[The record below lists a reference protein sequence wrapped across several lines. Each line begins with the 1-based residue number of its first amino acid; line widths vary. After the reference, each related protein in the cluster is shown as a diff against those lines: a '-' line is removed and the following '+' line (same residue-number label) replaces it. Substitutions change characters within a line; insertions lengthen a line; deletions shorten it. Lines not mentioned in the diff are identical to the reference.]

1 MKDAINSGNILN
13 VLSLED
19 SIADFEIICSNIIKA
34 GYKLNILRVDTEHE
48 FESLLR
54 NNTFDVIL
62 SDFKLLGFDAFTAL
76 KLTNEICPETPVIC
90 VSGYIGEETAI
101 ELIKSGAVDY
111 ILKDR
116 LGRLVTAIKRAIS
129 EANEKKIR
137 QQAVISLHESE
148 ARLNNLI
155 MNLPGYVYR
164 CLNDP
169 NWTMLYISAGC
180 EAITGYTSKEFT
192 EQKVVFNNLVQA
204 DYKDFLWT
212 QFQMDQSKQSVFEQ
226 EYPIVTKTG
235 ETRWIWERGR
245 MVFDDD
251 KNPLY
256 IEGFITDITERKQL
270 ENELANHHATLNAI
284 LESAIGPVFSLD
296 TNYCYTTFNNVH
308 AATMKALYGVDIEL
322 SKSILE
328 YQTVSEDRESAKNN
342 IDRALMGEHFVETS
356 YYGDPGLKRLYY
368 EIAHNPIYNSTS
380 EIIGVSVFVQDIT
393 YRKQME
399 LTILRNMKFTEK
411 LLKSI
416 PIPVFY
422 KDVNA
427 LYLGCNDAFT
437 EHSGLTEEYIK
448 GKSMVDLWPGE
459 QSELFHQMDLD
470 TLNGENHLTYEA
482 KIMDKENRTR
492 DAIYFKN
499 VFYDEN
505 GKAAG
510 IVGAFIDITDRK
522 RTEEERKYLLA
533 SVENVVDRIVVKD
546 LNLKIVAANKAWLKG
561 RGKWEISEVYGMTDA
576 EAFGV
581 DANEEPI
588 RTYLVEERNAQ
599 KLSQG
604 EFMQSELP
612 VKLFSGEDTIC
623 LVKRFPIFDE
633 NGNIFCTGTIATDIT
648 EHKMEE
654 EKLRKSEEKFRTVAN
669 YTNDWEFWIDQNGT
683 FIYCSPSCERVTGCS
698 ANEFLQNSDLLSDI
712 IYSEDKAIYES
723 HKKVEDLAEQG
734 HREIQFRIVCK
745 DHKIKWIG
753 HVSRPV
759 YSDSGE
765 FMGIRGSNR
774 DITDR
779 KETEQQL
786 IISKQ
791 KYKLISENI
800 SDGVFI
806 SRNGLLEY
814 VNNAMNRIFGYDDF
828 QLKDTALK
836 LLVDPNQKDDLAL
849 FLSYN
854 GLENQTRNMELKC
867 IKSDLSTIYVDMI
880 FNYVASEKA
889 IYGVAHDITESKLMQ
904 KKNIIKA
911 IIQTEE
917 KEKSYFSK
925 ELHDGLG
932 PLLSTIKLYLQWSKR
947 QNVDELREEIIQK
960 AESILEEALVTV
972 TEISNKLS
980 PHLLEDYGLTSAV
993 QSFMKKLQINNE
1005 IIVNF
1010 QSNMERRIDVEIEAA
1025 LYRAIIEC
1033 VTNTIKHAQ
1042 ANSIDIKLKD
1052 TGSQILLNY
1061 KDDGIGYNYDKVI
1074 AEHKG
1079 LGLFNLKNRIQ
1090 TIGGKLKMTS
1100 EQGKGVD
1107 YHIQVDA

>member
-1 MKDAINSGNILN
+1 MKKEIIIETALN

-19 SIADFEIICSNIIKA
+19 SILDFALIRECLIDA
-34 GYKLNILRVDTEHE
+34 GYVLKILRVEKEAE
-48 FESLLR
+48 FEDALK
-54 NNTFDVIL
+54 NNSYDIIL
-62 SDFKLLGFDAFTAL
+62 ADFNLPNYDAFKAL
-76 KLTNEICPETPVIC
+76 ELCKEICPDTPFIC
-90 VSGYIGEETAI
+90 ISGFIGEETAV
-101 ELIKSGAVDY
+101 ELLKQGAEDY

-116 LGRLVTAIKRAIS
+116 LARLPLAIKRTLN
-129 EANEKKIR
+129 EVDEKKIK
-137 QQAVISLHESE
+137 QQAVMKLHESE
-148 ARLNNLI
+148 AKLNNLI

-164 CLNDP
+164 CKNDP
-169 NWTMLYISAGC
+169 NWTMIYISAGC

-212 QFQMDQSKQSVFEQ
+212 QFQMDQSRQKVFEQ
-226 EYPIVTKTG
+226 EYPIITKNG

-546 LNLKIVAANKAWLKG
+546 LNLKIVAANKSWLRG
-561 RGKWEISEVYGMTDA
+561 RGKNNISEVCGMTDA
-576 EAFGV
+576 QAFGV
-581 DANEEPI
+581 SADTEPI
-588 RTYLVEERNAQ
+588 RTYMVEEQNAQ
-599 KLSQG
+599 NLSQG
-604 EFMQSELP
+604 EFTQSELP

-633 NGNIFCTGTIATDIT
+633 NGMVFCTGTIATDIT

-669 YTNDWEFWIDQNGT
+669 YTNDWEFWTDQNGD
-683 FIYCSPSCERVTGCS
+683 FIYCSPSCERITGYTD
-698 ANEFLQNSDLLSDI
+698 NDFLQNSDLLSDI

-734 HREIQFRIVCK
+734 HKEIQFRIVCK

-759 YSDSGE
+759 YGDSGE
-765 FMGIRGSNR
+765 FIGIRGSNR

-779 KETEQQL
+779 KEIEQQL
-786 IISKQ
+786 IISTQ

-806 SRNGLLEY
+806 SRNGMLEY
-814 VNNAMNRIFGYDDF
+814 VNKAMNRIFGYDNLL
-828 QLKDTALK
+828 LKDIPLIE
-836 LLVDPNQKDDLAL
+836 LVDDNFKDDVES
-849 FLSYN
+849 FLKYTGST
-854 GLENQTRNMELKC
+854 NQSKNMELKC
-867 IKSDLSTIYVDMI
+867 VKKEASTIYVDMI
-880 FNYVASEKA
+880 FNYVASEKVV
-889 IYGVAHDITESKLMQ
+889 YGVAHDVTESKLMQ
-904 KKNIIKA
+904 RKNIIKA

-960 AESILEEALVTV
+960 AESILEEALITV

-993 QSFMKKLQINNE
+993 QSFINKLKISTE
-1005 IIVNF
+1005 IKLKF
-1010 QSNMERRIDVEIEAA
+1010 QSNMERRIDAAIEAA

-1042 ANSIDIKLKD
+1042 ANSIEIKIDDL
-1052 TGSQILLNY
+1052 GNQISLNY
-1061 KDDGIGYNYDKVI
+1061 KDDGIGYNYDKI
-1074 AEHKG
+1074 ITEHKG
-1079 LGLFNLKNRIQ
+1079 LGLFNLKSRIQ
-1090 TIGGKLKMTS
+1090 SIGGSLKMTS
-1100 EQGKGVD
+1100 EVGQGVD
-1107 YHIQVDA
+1107 YQIQVNT